1 VLAATVSAMSEL
13 YPLLLKPEFRERI
26 WGARDLSPLYGEVP
40 GEAPIGEVWLTGDEC
55 QVANGALAGT
65 SLGELC
71 RRYGRELVGETARET
86 ERFPLLV
93 KFIFPREKL
102 SVQVH
107 PDDHQA
113 QRAGLPCGKT
123 ECWYVLKAEP
133 GSQVA
138 LGLKPGTTREE
149 FARAVQEVRAEQL
162 LNWVDIHAGEMI
174 YVDAGTVHAIA
185 PGVILLET
193 QQNSDT
199 TYRLYDYGRPREL
212 HVVQGLQAL
221 KERTRAGK
229 VEAQGEDDFSILVGS
244 PCFMVEKRRLKN
256 ENKTSDGWEFSRS
269 SDERFSWRSVEILVA
284 LDGYGV
290 IDAPGCGPLGFG
302 RGDAVVIPAGLDD
315 FHVRAQWELEM
326 LTIVLP
332 PKDSQ
337 VEPRIR
343 DSVSVGQKKQ

>member
-1 VLAATVSAMSEL
+1 MSGL

-26 WGARDLSPLYGEVP
+26 WGARDLSPLYGEAP

-55 QVANGALAGT
+55 RVANGALAGT
-65 SLGELC
+65 TLGELC

-93 KFIFPREKL
+93 KFLFPRNKL

-107 PDDHQA
+107 PDDETA
-113 QRAGLPCGKT
+113 RSAGLPCGKT

-133 GSQVA
+133 GSKIG
-138 LGLKPGTTREE
+138 LGLKPGTTREQ
-149 FARAVQEVRAEQL
+149 FARAIQEVRAEQL

-193 QQNSDT
+193 QQNSNT

-212 HVVQGLQAL
+212 HVTQGLQAL

-229 VEAQGEDDFSILVGS
+229 VQAQAVANGQWTALVHS
-244 PCFMVEKRRLKN
+244 PCFTVNKITLHEGKRLTKRPDD
-256 ENKTSDGWEFSRS
+256 EPGPS
-269 SDERFSWRSVEILVA
+269 SAEVLVA
-284 LDGYGV
+284 LDGCGV
-290 IDAPGCGPLGFG
+290 VECEGATAVTVA
-302 RGDAVVIPAGLDD
+302 RGEAVVMPARVGDYTI
-315 FHVRAQWELEM
+315 RAQWSMEM
-326 LTIVLP
+326 LHATVPRRSI
-332 PKDSQ
+332 K
-337 VEPRIR
+337 EPDTYR
-343 DSVSVGQKKQ
+343 